1 MFCHLEV
8 FLIYVF
14 LYLVNTVKTLFD
26 ILFHLTFV
34 CFKQKDRNNGFIP
47 SPPPPPPPPPPL
59 PSQKNK
65 GPTKVLEQACYLS
78 NFASS

>member
-47 SPPPPPPPPPPL
+47 PL